1 MTAINV
7 LELRHSK
14 EPTSDHIFGGSM
26 TATISPIDAL
36 PLPLSP
42 NLAPSPSYPISEI
55 FESVQGEGQFVCVAM
70 TWLRLGG
77 CSVGRPIPQAEKD
90 EFNATAQ
97 PFQIIKPYQEK
108 CCDWGGYGFVCDT
121 DYRVKYR
128 QSVEFILKDERI
140 VRAKRVCISG
150 GEPLIH
156 NLEPLITALLDAG
169 KKVHIET
176 SGTKPLQSLVDL
188 RNTWVGWKQ
197 VIKPRS
203 LGISAAW
210 SRGWTFVDP
219 SDYVWLTVSP
229 KKNYLPESL
238 DLADEIKVLIDTSFD
253 EQQFLDHFG
262 KYLDSEKLW
271 IQPVNDENTI
281 RMDNLKFCLDLQQ
294 RYRGLRLSMQAHKI
308 WNVR

>member
-1 MTAINV
+1 V
-7 LELRHSK
+7 
-14 EPTSDHIFGGSM
+14 
-26 TATISPIDAL
+26 
-36 PLPLSP
+36 
-42 NLAPSPSYPISEI
+42 
-55 FESVQGEGQFVCVAM
+55 
-70 TWLRLGG
+70 
-77 CSVGRPIPQAEKD
+77 
-90 EFNATAQ
+90 
-97 PFQIIKPYQEK
+97 IKPYQEK
-108 CCDWGGYGFVCDT
+108 CCDWAGYGFVCDT

-140 VRAKRVCISG
+140 IRAKRVCISG

-156 NLEPLITALLDAG
+156 NLEPLIVALLDAG

-176 SGTKPLQSLVDL
+176 SGTKPMQSLVEL
-188 RNTWVGWKQ
+188 REAWVGGK
-197 VIKPRS
+197 VAIKPRS
-203 LGISAAW
+203 LGMTTSW
-210 SRGWTFVDP
+210 SWGKPVVD
-219 SDYVWLTVSP
+219 SSTYVWLTVSP

-238 DLADEIKVLIDTSFD
+238 DLADEIKVLVDTSFD

-281 RMDNLKFCLDLQQ
+281 RMDNLKFCLALQQ